1 MSLTNNESILN
12 TVEGLKIPFIRE
24 PTQTHVPITT
34 PKSTSEKEVLEK
46 EVNLL
51 LQKDAI
57 ESVDPSSVKYVS
69 RLFTVLKKSGGL
81 RPIINLRP
89 LNKFIPKETY
99 KMEGLQ
105 HLKLLLHRG
114 DYLTKIDLTDA
125 YLTIPIAEKSRNY
138 LAFAFAH
145 RMYRFKV
152 LPFGLNIAPGRF
164 TKIFKPIVAYLRSMS
179 IRVIIWLDDL
189 LVISSD
195 IATCVKH
202 TTLIV
207 SLLQSLGFSV
217 NKEKSLLQPTQIIE
231 YLGVIINSKEMTLS
245 LPNDKV
251 KKIQSKEDYLIQTK
265 SCSARTFAGFL
276 GLCTFSR
283 IAVMEAPLH
292 FRSLQKDLISCQQ
305 IVSRPL
311 DYNMV
316 VHLSPSAVE
325 DLYWWK
331 NQLPLCN
338 SNSIV
343 PPPIDFRLYSDASD
357 RAWGGCIDHLQVQGV
372 WTLDQQNLHINARE
386 LLASFLTLESLLQT
400 QENVHIQLQMDNKT
414 AVSYVKKMG
423 GTKSWTLCKIALD
436 LWHWCRERR
445 IFISAA
451 YIPGKANTI
460 ADDLSRMKATTTELH
475 LNPIIFRQIVAVYG
489 QPEIDLFAS
498 ERNRQVSVYISW
510 IWDPKAAGTDA
521 FSIDWGTFNLSYM
534 FPPFS
539 LVSKCLH
546 KIQQEKA
553 SAILIAPFWK
563 SQPWFPIML
572 EMLSDRPALLPMEKN
587 VLLTQQFPVN
597 KRRGAPLRLAAWPVS

>member
-1 MSLTNNESILN
+1 
-12 TVEGLKIPFIRE
+12 
-24 PTQTHVPITT
+24 
-34 PKSTSEKEVLEK
+34 
-46 EVNLL
+46 
-51 LQKDAI
+51 
-57 ESVDPSSVKYVS
+57 
-69 RLFTVLKKSGGL
+69 
-81 RPIINLRP
+81 
-89 LNKFIPKETY
+89 
-99 KMEGLQ
+99 MEGLQ
-105 HLKLLLHRG
+105 HLKFLLHCG

-152 LPFGLNIAPGRF
+152 LPFGLNIAPGCF

-231 YLGVIINSKEMTLS
+231 YLGVIINSREMTLS
-245 LPNDKV
+245 LPTDKV
-251 KKIQSKEDYLIQTK
+251 KKIQSKADYLIQTK

-305 IVSRPL
+305 IVSGPL

-331 NQLPLCN
+331 NQFLLCN

-357 RAWGGCIDHLQVQGV
+357 RAWGGCFDHLQVQGV

-386 LLASFLTLESLLQT
+386 LLASFLTLESLTNAGKCSRSASNGQQDSSFLCEQDGRYQIMDT
-400 QENVHIQLQMDNKT
+400 VQNRIGSLALVSGGKNFHISGLHSRENKHYCRQSVQNEGYDNRASFKPHYLSPNSCSLWPAGDRPLCLRKEPPSKCLRFMDLGSKSSRHRCFFNRLGNIQSQ
-414 AVSYVKKMG
+414 
-423 GTKSWTLCKIALD
+423 
-436 LWHWCRERR
+436 
-445 IFISAA
+445 
-451 YIPGKANTI
+451 
-460 ADDLSRMKATTTELH
+460 LH
-475 LNPIIFRQIVAVYG
+475 V
-489 QPEIDLFAS
+489 
-498 ERNRQVSVYISW
+498 
-510 IWDPKAAGTDA
+510 
-521 FSIDWGTFNLSYM
+521 
-534 FPPFS
+534 PPFS

-572 EMLSDRPALLPMEKN
+572 EMLSDRPALLPMERN
-587 VLLTQQFPVN
+587 VFLTQQFPVN
-597 KRRGAPLRLAAWPVS
+597 QKRGAPLRLAAWPVSGQTRKCDQFQKGCPIFYKPHGGRVRKTLQLLLASIL